1 MSDPSEL
8 DQIILRL
15 CCALAAGGMIGWE
28 RELQEKPA
36 GLRTNMLVALGSAV
50 VVLAGLQL
58 AKTGTVGE
66 TEAAAAASRIIQ
78 GVVGGI
84 GFLGAG
90 TILQSRHS
98 IHGLTTASAL
108 WLSAALGV
116 ASGLGL
122 YKLTL
127 SAAVLGIVVLTIFAL
142 VEQQIRPECDGPAY
156 GKHRPPEEQDEQ
168 R

>member
-1 MSDPSEL
+1 
-8 DQIILRL
+8 
-15 CCALAAGGMIGWE
+15 
-28 RELQEKPA
+28 
-36 GLRTNMLVALGSAV
+36 MLVALGAAV

-58 AKTGTVGE
+58 AKTGIALE
-66 TEAAAAASRIIQ
+66 NDAAAAASRIIQ
-78 GVVGGI
+78 GIVGGI

-122 YKLTL
+122 YKLTIT
-127 SAAVLGIVVLTIFAL
+127 AAVLGIVVLTVFAI
-142 VEQQIRPECDGPAY
+142 VEQRIRPNREGPAY
-156 GKHRPPEEQDEQ
+156 GKRRQLDEEPDQDDQ

>member
-1 MSDPSEL
+1 MSDPSDL
-8 DQIILRL
+8 GQMILRL

-36 GLRTNMLVALGSAV
+36 GLRTNMLVALGAAV

-58 AKTGTVGE
+58 AKTGIAGE
-66 TEAAAAASRIIQ
+66 NEAAAASRIIQ

-122 YKLTL
+122 YKLTIT
-127 SAAVLGIVVLTIFAL
+127 AAVLGIVVLTVFAL
-142 VEQQIRPECDGPAY
+142 VEQQIRPERDGPAY
-156 GKHRPPEEQDEQ
+156 GKRRSQVEDEQ